1 MMKVTNDFFKQFEE
15 LSIKLDKLLKEN
27 KNMITTHK
35 AELKKQ
41 KQEFKTTVNKK
52 PLLIN

>member
-1 MMKVTNDFFKQFEE
+1 MKVTNDFYKQFEE

-41 KQEFKTTVNKK
+41 NKNLK